1 MRFQNIDAY
10 EDIFAVKKVIVGLCK
25 KVPLIITRQLKA
37 KTLTFFQN
45 SSDDTKKSLHLIAT
59 KSGVFGVYV

>member
-37 KTLTFFQN
+37 KTLTFFLKILL
-45 SSDDTKKSLHLIAT
+45 TP
-59 KSGVFGVYV
+59 